1 MVQAKLE
8 LKLEKLV
15 PGKWERLEGDGTGG
29 ATAFNTAAASDTA
42 PRTVYSV
49 IYARTRPSTTLK
61 IVVRTRTVTSLLRAR
76 GATGT
81 PLTAR

>member
-49 IYARTRPSTTLK
+49 IYARTRPLHDS
-61 IVVRTRTVTSLLRAR
+61 
-76 GATGT
+76 
-81 PLTAR
+81 